1 LPWNRRLPLARH
13 PSTRFAFGR
22 PGRPAQPFGCVGVD
36 IRDVIQFLET
46 AMKIR
51 TQSRS
56 ALYRAAFTLVEVM
69 IAVMIVGL
77 LTMIAVPNVKKFME
91 TGKYNAILANLK
103 AIELAK
109 TTWQNENRKP
119 DTAEPT
125 QDELAPYF
133 QGSKFPNSVMGE
145 TYNIGN
151 CSDSAR
157 PTATTPSKI
166 RNIEAGGL
174 ITLADQ

>member
-1 LPWNRRLPLARH
+1 MMISAAMN
-13 PSTRFAFGR
+13 TRKH
-22 PGRPAQPFGCVGVD
+22 
-36 IRDVIQFLET
+36 L
-46 AMKIR
+46 
-51 TQSRS
+51 SRAS
-56 ALYRAAFTLVEVM
+56 LRAAFTLVEVM

-119 DTAEPT
+119 DTAEPST
-125 QDELAPYF
+125 DELAPYF
-133 QGSKFPNSVMGE
+133 QGGKFPSSVMGE

-151 CSDSAR
+151 CTDAAR

-166 RNIEAGGL
+166 RNIEVGGQ
-174 ITLADQ
+174 ITLDDK

>member
-1 LPWNRRLPLARH
+1 MTISANMNIRKHL
-13 PSTRFAFGR
+13 GR
-22 PGRPAQPFGCVGVD
+22 TS
-36 IRDVIQFLET
+36 L
-46 AMKIR
+46 
-51 TQSRS
+51 
-56 ALYRAAFTLVEVM
+56 RAAFTLVEVM

-77 LTMIAVPNVKKFME
+77 LTMIAVPNVRKFME

-125 QDELAPYF
+125 TDELAPYF
-133 QGSKFPNSVMGE
+133 QGGKFPSSVMGE

-151 CSDSAR
+151 CTDAAR
-157 PTATTPSKI
+157 PTATVPSKI
-166 RNIEAGGL
+166 RNIEAGGQVSL
-174 ITLADQ
+174 DEK

>member
-1 LPWNRRLPLARH
+1 MN
-13 PSTRFAFGR
+13 TRQNTR
-22 PGRPAQPFGCVGVD
+22 
-36 IRDVIQFLET
+36 
-46 AMKIR
+46 
-51 TQSRS
+51 
-56 ALYRAAFTLVEVM
+56 RAARRAGFTLVEVM

-91 TGKYNAILANLK
+91 TGKYNAVLANLK

-125 QDELAPYF
+125 PEELAPYF
-133 QGSKFPNSVMGE
+133 QGGRFPSSVMGE

-151 CSDSAR
+151 CSDAAR
-157 PTATTPSKI
+157 PTATSPSKI
-166 RNIEAGGL
+166 RNIDAGGL
-174 ITLADQ
+174 ITLNDQ

>member
-1 LPWNRRLPLARH
+1 
-13 PSTRFAFGR
+13 
-22 PGRPAQPFGCVGVD
+22 
-36 IRDVIQFLET
+36 
-46 AMKIR
+46 MKIR
-51 TQSRS
+51 TAARRP
-56 ALYRAAFTLVEVM
+56 LLRAAFTLVEVM

-77 LTMIAVPNVKKFME
+77 LTMIAVPNIKKFME

-133 QGSKFPNSVMGE
+133 QGGRFPSPVMGE
-145 TYNIGN
+145 IYNIGN
-151 CSDSAR
+151 CTDTAR
-157 PTATTPSKI
+157 PTATVQSKI
-166 RNIEAGGL
+166 RNIEAGGQ
-174 ITLADQ
+174 ITLNE

>member
-1 LPWNRRLPLARH
+1 MN
-13 PSTRFAFGR
+13 
-22 PGRPAQPFGCVGVD
+22 
-36 IRDVIQFLET
+36 I
-46 AMKIR
+46 
-51 TQSRS
+51 RS
-56 ALYRAAFTLVEVM
+56 ATRRATLRAGFTLVEVM

-109 TTWQNENRKP
+109 TTWQNEYRKA

-125 QDELAPYF
+125 SEELAPYF
-133 QGSKFPNSVMGE
+133 QGGKFPSSVMGE

-151 CSDSAR
+151 CSDASR

-174 ITLADQ
+174 ITLNEP

>member
-1 LPWNRRLPLARH
+1 MDWADAAKAAFGISLAVLVFG
-13 PSTRFAFGR
+13 SGLSARFADVAALLRR
-22 PGRPAQPFGCVGVD
+22 PRLLV
-36 IRDVIQFLET
+36 
-46 AMKIR
+46 
-51 TQSRS
+51 RS
-56 ALYRAAFTLVEVM
+56 L

-91 TGKYNAILANLK
+91 TGKYNAVLANLK

-119 DTAEPT
+119 DTAEPST
-125 QDELAPYF
+125 DELAPYF
-133 QGSKFPNSVMGE
+133 QGGKFPSSVMGE

-151 CSDSAR
+151 CTDAAR

-166 RNIEAGGL
+166 RNIEAGGQ
-174 ITLADQ
+174 ITLDDK